1 MDKQNVDLSINSID
15 IRKFIIIPSEV
26 KPESVEIIRKEVENA
41 GFEINAIANSKIHFT
56 LDKFKVV
63 SR

>member
-26 KPESVEIIRKEVENA
+26 KSESVEKIRKEAENV
-41 GFEINAIANSKIHFT
+41 GFEINAIANQEFIS
-56 LDKFKVV
+56 L
-63 SR
+63 